1 MMKRFIWD
9 GGMLL
14 PRSHRTIVTHRGDR
28 PRSMWSMMM
37 LSSSSPTAARSV
49 TALSS
54 PGASSSPSSWSSSSS
69 SHDPTSPPRDG
80 YPERTSHAPSLSLSS
95 VSSLSIRRGLTT
107 ITTLPSSSKEYGA
120 TLFGLPNLR
129 SPNEFVRLA
138 NNAIR
143 DCDAIRSKLATSLSN
158 SSSTSSSSSHDNAV
172 AKAKSTLRLIDDISN
187 IVCTVIDAAELC
199 RSVHYSPRWRR
210 AATDAFGILSEYIG
224 SLNADASIYM
234 SLRRFVFAD
243 DRGDEYDGRTGI
255 STTHSAL
262 LLELPREYQRMAMAM
277 RREFERDGIHLSYNK
292 REEAREMNNIIVGLE
307 SLFTSNI
314 TEKVKYFDVSGTE
327 MISMVDDIVPRH
339 VLGQLV
345 RRQTA
350 ISPNHRSDASSNAD
364 DDAGRLTLSSDALLC
379 NTLLA
384 HSPSSALRKEVYV
397 QSHTSV
403 PENLGVL
410 DSLIR
415 YRHLHSSLLG
425 YRSYAHRVLS
435 DRMVLSPENA
445 MAFLNEMERRG
456 KDVFRRDM
464 DAITHVKRKME
475 GGYGDVEPWDVPYY
489 TSLVKAQRQ
498 FVRWKEDD
506 AGGTTGADEDGDDF
520 DEYSQFV
527 GYFTVENSIEGM
539 KVLVR
544 ELFGITMR
552 EVNIPIEER
561 WDVDNDA
568 SDSGSSSSTG
578 DYNGGGGRGLRKFVF
593 HHEVDGILG
602 TMYFDLHP
610 REGKFLHAAHFTI
623 RCGRM
628 RNDEDVDE
636 EGRWGGRDNDGGV
649 QWEDKGDHQLP
660 IVALVCNL
668 SPSSQSSASMAQLS
682 HSEVETLYHEF
693 GHGLHSLLSRTS
705 FQHLSG
711 TRASMDFVETPS
723 HLLEAFARDPGFLS
737 QVLARHYVTGR
748 PMSVRKARHLALSH
762 LDFRGLEVQTQI
774 VHSKF
779 DQALFGPNPCTTS
792 LGGCTST
799 EMFERLHREAGVPFA
814 SGTHW
819 HSRFGHLVTYGAGYY
834 GYLYSQTFAADI
846 WTSTLASSSTS
857 SDLRREGGT
866 KIWKE
871 MLIHGGAR
879 DPKEMIHAVLGRE
892 PSVDPFFNGMS

>member
-1 MMKRFIWD
+1 MMKHFVRQ

-14 PRSHRTIVTHRGDR
+14 PRCHRTIVTLRGDR
-28 PRSMWSMMM
+28 PRPMRSMMM
-37 LSSSSPTAARSV
+37 WSSSSPTAAWSV

-54 PGASSSPSSWSSSSS
+54 PGASSSSSSSS
-69 SHDPTSPPRDG
+69 I
-80 YPERTSHAPSLSLSS
+80 
-95 VSSLSIRRGLTT
+95 SIRRGLAA
-107 ITTLPSSSKEYGA
+107 ITTSPSSSNEYGA
-120 TLFGLPNLR
+120 TLFGLPNLHR
-129 SPNEFVRLA
+129 PNDFVRLA
-138 NNAIR
+138 NDAIR
-143 DCDAIRSKLATSLSN
+143 DCDAVRRKLATSL
-158 SSSTSSSSSHDNAV
+158 SSSTSSSSRDDAV

-234 SLRRFVFAD
+234 SLRRFVFTD
-243 DRGDEYDGRTGI
+243 DDGDDCDGRTGI
-255 STTHSAL
+255 STTRSAL
-262 LLELPREYQRMAMAM
+262 LSELPREYQRMAMAM
-277 RREFERDGIHLSYNK
+277 RREFERDGIHLSYDK

-314 TEKVKYFDVSGTE
+314 TERVKYFDVSGTE
-327 MISMVDDIVPRH
+327 MISMVDDVVPRQ

-350 ISPNHRSDASSNAD
+350 ISPSHRSDASFNAN

-435 DRMVLSPENA
+435 DRMVRSPENA
-445 MAFLNEMERRG
+445 MAFLNEMEGRG

-464 DAITHVKRKME
+464 DAITHVKRKVE

-506 AGGTTGADEDGDDF
+506 ADGTTGADEDGDDF
-520 DEYSQFV
+520 DEYSQFA
-527 GYFTVENSIEGM
+527 GYFTIENSIEGM

-544 ELFGITMR
+544 ELFGIAMR
-552 EVNIPIEER
+552 EVNVPIEER

-568 SDSGSSSSTG
+568 SSSASSSSG
-578 DYNGGGGRGLRKFVF
+578 DGGDGGGGGSGGGCLRKFVF

-623 RCGRM
+623 RCGRV
-628 RNDEDVDE
+628 RNDEDVDD
-636 EGRWGGRDNDGGV
+636 GGGWGGRDNDDGV
-649 QWEDKGDHQLP
+649 RWEEKADHQLP

-748 PMSVRKARHLALSH
+748 PMSVRKAHHLALSH

-792 LGGCTST
+792 LGGCSST

-834 GYLYSQTFAADI
+834 GYLYAQTFAADI
-846 WTSTLASSSTS
+846 WTSTLALSSTS
-857 SDLRREGGT
+857 SEVRREGGT